1 MERKYTKIFD
11 WSLCETCT
19 MDIYHH
25 IVIRSLESSVKCR
38 SRCGDFLC
46 LLLGNSLGGGLAACL
61 ALQRPGFFKGAAL
74 LQLTGVQ
81 LCTTVDG
88 WNQEILG
95 ILPNDYYIVMGW
107 REKLGTCRVTS
118 PIKVAPK
125 VQKPQFCHIFFLIFA
140 FFFIFNNLSL
150 CDFMRSYSFARCWRL
165 VKKSSHLGSCKWSSN
180 TFWLD
185 CVVTEIK
192 FASQHSVM
200 KGLPP
205 WEFVLI
211 GT

>member
-1 MERKYTKIFD
+1 ME
-11 WSLCETCT
+11 
-19 MDIYHH
+19 
-25 IVIRSLESSVKCR
+25 
-38 SRCGDFLC
+38 DFLC

-61 ALQRPGFFKGAAL
+61 ALQRPGFFKGATF

-88 WNQEILG
+88 WNPEILG
-95 ILPNDYYIVMGW
+95 ILPNDYIIMGW
-107 REKLGTCRVTS
+107 RQKLGTCRVS
-118 PIKVAPK
+118 NLPIKVAPK

-140 FFFIFNNLSL
+140 SFFIFNNLSL

-165 VKKSSHLGSCKWSSN
+165 AKKSSHLGSCKWSSN
-180 TFWLD
+180 TFWLH

-192 FASQHSVM
+192 FASLNSVM

-205 WEFVLI
+205 WDKSWLAHRNFSEHETHTHTYVYKYFFVHI
-211 GT
+211 I

>member
-1 MERKYTKIFD
+1 
-11 WSLCETCT
+11 

-88 WNQEILG
+88 
-95 ILPNDYYIVMGW
+95 
-107 REKLGTCRVTS
+107 
-118 PIKVAPK
+118 
-125 VQKPQFCHIFFLIFA
+125 
-140 FFFIFNNLSL
+140 
-150 CDFMRSYSFARCWRL
+150 
-165 VKKSSHLGSCKWSSN
+165 
-180 TFWLD
+180 
-185 CVVTEIK
+185 
-192 FASQHSVM
+192 
-200 KGLPP
+200 
-205 WEFVLI
+205 
-211 GT
+211 